1 MPSAS
6 GHRATSLC
14 PALLEEACRR
24 GRQCSHRAGGGG
36 GGRTDFGF
44 STGECEPRL
53 LAGAALLY
61 LASMGLRWLADYC
74 WLCKVQGAAVRR
86 DWQLNCLL
94 AERCDTVYSCAAV
107 QLCSGRCTLV
117 LSYCGSADEAQ
128 RVRRTGTRT
137 GRTAVPVPI

>member
-74 WLCKVQGAAVRR
+74 RLCKVQGAAG
-86 DWQLNCLL
+86 
-94 AERCDTVYSCAAV
+94 AMPPAA
-107 QLCSGRCTLV
+107 G
-117 LSYCGSADEAQ
+117 
-128 RVRRTGTRT
+128 
-137 GRTAVPVPI
+137 